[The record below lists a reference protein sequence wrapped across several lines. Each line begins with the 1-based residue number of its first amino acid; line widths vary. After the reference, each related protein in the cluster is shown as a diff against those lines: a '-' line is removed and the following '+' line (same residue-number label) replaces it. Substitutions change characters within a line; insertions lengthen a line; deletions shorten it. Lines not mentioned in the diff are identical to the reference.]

1 MSENTVNI
9 EKPKRV
15 RRSLAEVIA
24 ETQAK
29 IERLKMRA
37 ENQEVK
43 KSVLTTD
50 EGDRIAVMA
59 RAANGLIRLGKS
71 TNNEELV
78 SIGNDVIARIT
89 PLANSLGFNIPSWDD
104 KRGRKRGQAKS
115 DSTESDG
122 DESEDSSEG

>member
-1 MSENTVNI
+1 MDNTVNI

-78 SIGNDVIARIT
+78 SIGMDVITRIT

-104 KRGRKRGQAKS
+104 KRGRKRGQANS
-115 DSTESDG
+115 DSEGADSEESETSDG
-122 DESEDSSEG
+122 